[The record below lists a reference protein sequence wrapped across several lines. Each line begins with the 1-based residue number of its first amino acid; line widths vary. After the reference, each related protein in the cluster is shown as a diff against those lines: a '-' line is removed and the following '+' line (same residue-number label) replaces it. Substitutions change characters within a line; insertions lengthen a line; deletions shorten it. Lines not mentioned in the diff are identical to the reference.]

1 MNWLPLSEAA
11 QALNVPER
19 TLRRYIAAH
28 GGHILHRMNGRALEI
43 EAGSLGVTAGIR
55 DAYQRGLRKAD
66 VERTLDETARTAVMD
81 VTPKEEDVAGNALAL
96 REEALTQLKAGMVE
110 ALAVVVAEK
119 QKPLL
124 DEVAALREELQ
135 ETRRRMDEIQD
146 ENIKARIGML
156 QQLNARGVKIKRPWW
171 KWWGGSTP

>member
-43 EAGSLGVTAGIR
+43 EAGSLGVMAGIR
-55 DAYQRGLRKAD
+55 DAYRRGLRKAE
-66 VERTLDETARTAVMD
+66 VERTLNETAREAVMD
-81 VTPKEEDVAGNALAL
+81 VTPTAEDVAGSALAL

-119 QKPLL
+119 QKPIL
-124 DEVAALREELQ
+124 DEMAALREELQ
-135 ETRRRMDEIQD
+135 ETRRRMEEIQD
-146 ENIKARIGML
+146 ENIRARCAML
-156 QQLNARGVKIKRPWW
+156 QQLSARGVKVKQPWW
-171 KWWGGSTP
+171 KWW

>member
-28 GGHILHRMNGRALEI
+28 GGHVLHRMNGRALEI
-43 EAGSLGVTAGIR
+43 EAGSLGVMAGIR
-55 DAYQRGLRKAD
+55 DAYKRGLRKSD
-66 VERTLDETARTAVMD
+66 VERTLNETAREAVMD
-81 VTPKEEDVAGNALAL
+81 VTPKAEDVAENALAL

-119 QKPLL
+119 QKPIL
-124 DEVAALREELQ
+124 DEMAALREELQ
-135 ETRRRMDEIQD
+135 ETRRRMDEIQE

-156 QQLNARGVKIKRPWW
+156 QQLNARGVKVKQPWW
-171 KWWGGSTP
+171 KWW

>member
-43 EAGSLGVTAGIR
+43 EAGSLGVMAGIR
-55 DAYQRGLRKAD
+55 DAYKRGLRKSD
-66 VERTLDETARTAVMD
+66 VERTLNETAREAVMD
-81 VTPKEEDVAGNALAL
+81 VTPKAEDVAGNALAL

-110 ALAVVVAEK
+110 ALAVVVAER
-119 QKPLL
+119 QKPVL

-135 ETRRRMDEIQD
+135 ETRRRMEEIQD
-146 ENIKARIGML
+146 ENIRARCAML
-156 QQLNARGVKIKRPWW
+156 QQLNARGVKVKQPWW
-171 KWWGGSTP
+171 KWW

>member
-1 MNWLPLSEAA
+1 LSEAA

-19 TLRRYIAAH
+19 TLRRYVAAH
-28 GGHILHRMNGRALEI
+28 GGHILHRLNGRALEI
-43 EAGSLGVTAGIR
+43 EAGSLGVMAGIR

-81 VTPKEEDVAGNALAL
+81 VTPQKEDVAGNALAL

-124 DEVAALREELQ
+124 DELAALREELQ
-135 ETRRRMDEIQD
+135 ETRRRMDEIQ
-146 ENIKARIGML
+146 EESIKARGAML
-156 QQLNARGVKIKRPWW
+156 QQLSARGVTVKRPWW
-171 KWWGGSTP
+171 KWW

>member
-28 GGHILHRMNGRALEI
+28 GGHILHRLNGRALEI
-43 EAGSLGVTAGIR
+43 EAGSLGVMAGIR

-66 VERTLDETARTAVMD
+66 VERTLNETARTAVMD
-81 VTPKEEDVAGNALAL
+81 VAPQVEDVAGNSLAL

-119 QKPLL
+119 QKPIL
-124 DEVAALREELQ
+124 DEMAALREELQ
-135 ETRRRMDEIQD
+135 ETRRRMEEIQD
-146 ENIKARIGML
+146 ENIRARGAML
-156 QQLNARGVKIKRPWW
+156 QQLSARGVKVKQPWW
-171 KWWGGSTP
+171 KWW

>member
-1 MNWLPLSEAA
+1 MNWLPLNEAA

-28 GGHILHRMNGRALEI
+28 GGHVLNRLNGRALEI
-43 EAGSLGVTAGIR
+43 EAGSLGVLAGIR

-81 VTPKEEDVAGNALAL
+81 VTPQKEDVAGNALAL

-110 ALAVVVAEK
+110 ALAVVVAER
-119 QKPLL
+119 QKPVL

-135 ETRRRMDEIQD
+135 ETRRRMDEIQE
-146 ENIKARIGML
+146 ENIKARGAML
-156 QQLNARGVKIKRPWW
+156 QQLSARGVTGKRPWW
-171 KWWGGSTP
+171 KWW

>member
-43 EAGSLGVTAGIR
+43 EAGSLGVMAGIR
-55 DAYQRGLRKAD
+55 DAYKRGLRKSD
-66 VERTLDETARTAVMD
+66 VERTLNETAREAVMD
-81 VTPKEEDVAGNALAL
+81 VTPKAEDVAGNALAL

-110 ALAVVVAEK
+110 ALAVVVAER
-119 QKPLL
+119 QKPVL

-135 ETRRRMDEIQD
+135 ETRRRMEEIQE
-146 ENIKARIGML
+146 ENIRARCAML
-156 QQLNARGVKIKRPWW
+156 QQLSARGVTGKRPWW
-171 KWWGGSTP
+171 KWW

>member
-28 GGHILHRMNGRALEI
+28 GEHILHRMNGRALEI
-43 EAGSLGVTAGIR
+43 EAGSLGVMAGIR

-66 VERTLDETARTAVMD
+66 VERTLNETAREAVIN
-81 VTPKEEDVAGNALAL
+81 VTPSEVNVAGNPLAL

-124 DEVAALREELQ
+124 DELAALREELQ
-135 ETRRRMDEIQD
+135 ETRRRMEEIQD
-146 ENIKARIGML
+146 ENIRARGAML
-156 QQLNARGVKIKRPWW
+156 QQLSARGVKVKQPWW
-171 KWWGGSTP
+171 KWW

>member
-11 QALNVPER
+11 QALSVPER

-28 GGHILHRMNGRALEI
+28 GEHILHRMNGRALEI
-43 EAGSLGVTAGIR
+43 EAGSLGVMAGIR

-66 VERTLDETARTAVMD
+66 VERTLNETAREAVMD
-81 VTPKEEDVAGNALAL
+81 VTPKAEDVAGNPLAL

-124 DEVAALREELQ
+124 DELAALREELQ
-135 ETRRRMDEIQD
+135 ETRRRMDEIQE

-156 QQLNARGVKIKRPWW
+156 QQLNARGVKVKQPWW
-171 KWWGGSTP
+171 KWW

>member
-1 MNWLPLSEAA
+1 MNWLPLNEAA

-28 GGHILHRMNGRALEI
+28 GGHVLNRLNGRALEI
-43 EAGSLGVTAGIR
+43 EAGSLGVLAGIR

-81 VTPKEEDVAGNALAL
+81 VTPKAEDVAGNALAL

-110 ALAVVVAEK
+110 ALAVVVTEK
-119 QKPLL
+119 QKPIL
-124 DEVAALREELQ
+124 DEMAALREELQ
-135 ETRRRMDEIQD
+135 ETRRRMEEIQD
-146 ENIKARIGML
+146 ENIRARCAML
-156 QQLNARGVKIKRPWW
+156 QQLNARGVKVKQPWW
-171 KWWGGSTP
+171 KWW